1 VRDVLCIFRRM
12 STYCNAHEPPN
23 LAEPPRAVS
32 NNGVD
37 NRVVLSL
44 PTWVPIADKCIL
56 KYNSNRK
63 KCPNGHASKKIR
75 LCIFLSVAP
84 GAASLL
90 TGHRSTPICSTHP
103 IGTVR
108 HYGRTPGIPTS
119 PRILLQALQI
129 RISHLQMDNLNQSN
143 KNRNHDTL
151 FARGRGGQPGHFSEG
166 GGSRVEGNLDT
177 FHPQIDTRAACMDA
191 RTKPRKN
198 VPQQRTWRLLLLLEW
213 RPRFSYDFRRAHCC
227 NRCRPPGH
235 PQRVISNKRQPTAGA
250 ETQKQL
256 LESSGAPS
264 LRTNLPKM
272 APSEHSRR

>member
-151 FARGRGGQPGHFSEG
+151 FARGRGGQPG
-166 GGSRVEGNLDT
+166 
-177 FHPQIDTRAACMDA
+177 
-191 RTKPRKN
+191 TKPRKN

-256 LESSGAPS
+256 LESSGATS